1 MWFST
6 LIWEEKRPYKMHKK
20 TVAKHRMSSACN
32 VPWNVADIYVHEYI
46 PEICL
51 PAGKK
56 KERNYP
62 QL

>member
-1 MWFST
+1 
-6 LIWEEKRPYKMHKK
+6 MHKK